1 MHEWLDNLKPK
12 RCFLVKYEC
21 MGPTPHE
28 YADLIHVYI
37 YGENASTAPIKFNSD
52 NILPEQF
59 QSELNAGVL
68 VMTPLYSDNNLYGY
82 MLIDLTDMKILYTGA
97 AAQSIGNYR
106 YRTR

>member
-1 MHEWLDNLKPK
+1 
-12 RCFLVKYEC
+12 
-21 MGPTPHE
+21 
-28 YADLIHVYI
+28 
-37 YGENASTAPIKFNSD
+37 
-52 NILPEQF
+52 LPEQF

-82 MLIDLTDMKILYTGA
+82 MLIDLTDMKILYIGA